1 MKKVTIQDVAK
12 ELKLSRNTVAKALN
26 NSDSVAYETR
36 YMVIKK
42 ACEMG
47 YQKLAPA
54 VLNEFKLKNNIN
66 DYKTIVVIIRRELS
80 MFWNSII
87 MGISDEASKNG
98 CRLRLSFVSDDD
110 ERDLVLP
117 IEFMEDVDGVI
128 FICVF
133 FLLYV
138 EQINK
143 MNIPIVFL
151 DAPAM
156 RHEIPLNGDYLIC
169 ESRNSTRILTESLI
183 QQGAKKI
190 GFIGDTT
197 YCTTVKERYEGY
209 KDALLNA
216 KIDFDPSIIAT
227 GHKDNR
233 YYKTEEVEQAIASF
247 SYIPEGIVCANDDIA
262 LDVIRCLK
270 KRGLSV
276 PDDVAITGFDNVE
289 SMTQAEP
296 VLTTV
301 KVNNQKV
308 GKRLVQQLLWRM
320 ENSDFP
326 KETLYIETKPI
337 FRSSSIFHGK

>member
-26 NSDSVAYETR
+26 NSNTVAYETR

-54 VLNEFKLKNNIN
+54 VLNEFKLKNSIN

-98 CRLRLSFVSDDD
+98 CRLRLSFVSDED

-117 IEFMEDVDGVI
+117 IEFMEDVDAVI
-128 FICVF
+128 SICVF
-133 FLLYV
+133 SRQYV
-138 EQINK
+138 EQIIK
-143 MNIPIVFL
+143 MDLPLVIL
-151 DAPAM
+151 DAPAEKDEM
-156 RHEIPLNGDYLIC
+156 FSNGDYIIC
-169 ESRNSTRILTESLI
+169 ESRNSTRTLTESLI
-183 QQGAKKI
+183 QEGIKKI
-190 GFIGDTT
+190 GFIGDIT
-197 YCTTVKERYEGY
+197 YCTSVKERYEGY
-209 KDALLNA
+209 LDALNNA
-216 KIDFDPSIIAT
+216 NISIDPSIIAT
-227 GHKDNR
+227 GHKENR
-233 YYKTEEVEQAIASF
+233 YYKTEEVEAAISNF

-276 PDDVAITGFDNVE
+276 PKDVIITGFDNVE

-301 KVNNQKV
+301 KVNNQKL
-308 GKRLVQQLLWRM
+308 GKRLVQQVLWRI
-320 ENSDFP
+320 ENPDFP
-326 KETLYIETKPI
+326 RETAYIETKPI
-337 FRSSSIFHGK
+337 FRSSSVRVS

>member
-26 NSDSVAYETR
+26 NSDTVAYETR

-98 CRLRLSFVSDDD
+98 CRLRLSFVSDED
-110 ERDLVLP
+110 EKNLVLP

-133 FLLYV
+133 SQQYV
-138 EQINK
+138 EQLVK
-143 MNIPIVFL
+143 MDLPIVYL
-151 DAPAM
+151 DAPAENNEM
-156 RHEIPLNGDYLIC
+156 FSNGDYIIC

-183 QQGAKKI
+183 EQGINDI
-190 GFIGDTT
+190 GFIGDTS
-197 YCTTVKERYEGY
+197 YCTSVKERYEGY
-209 KDALLNA
+209 LDALNNGNLP
-216 KIDFDPSIIAT
+216 IDTSIIAT
-227 GHKDNR
+227 GHKNNR
-233 YYKTEEVEQAIASF
+233 YYKTEEVEQALTSF
-247 SYIPEGIVCANDDIA
+247 SHIPKGIVCANDDIA

-276 PDDVAITGFDNVE
+276 PNDVVITGFDNVE

-301 KVNNQKV
+301 KVNNQKI
-308 GKRLVQQLLWRM
+308 GKRLLQQLLWRI
-320 ENSDFP
+320 ENPDFP
-326 KETLYIETKPI
+326 RETLYIETKPI
-337 FRSSSIFHGK
+337 FRSSSVSKS

>member
-87 MGISDEASKNG
+87 MGISDEASKKG

-110 ERDLVLP
+110 EKNLVLP
-117 IEFMEDVDGVI
+117 IEFMEEVDGVI

-133 FLLYV
+133 SQAYV

-143 MNIPIVFL
+143 MNLPMVFL
-151 DAPAM
+151 DAPAERNEM
-156 RHEIPLNGDYLIC
+156 PLNGDYLIC

-183 QQGAKKI
+183 QQGARKI

-197 YCTTVKERYEGY
+197 YCTSVKDRYEGY

-216 KIDFDPSIIAT
+216 KIDIDPSIIAT

-233 YYKTEEVEQAIASF
+233 YYKTEEVEQAIAGF

-276 PDDVAITGFDNVE
+276 PNDVAITGFDNVE

-320 ENSDFP
+320 ENHGFP

-337 FRSSSIFHGK
+337 FRNSSLFHGK